1 MVISFK
7 NIPDLTYEDLAIQ
20 NTGVMGVERR
30 RDYSSLCIN
39 ITGQRPISDYLS
51 VLMSIQYIN
60 RADEPLAGQRE
71 ISIQVYSRSTNGNLT
86 ASNTAYSLISIA
98 HINDH
103 SPVFIRDVY
112 SGSVLENTTGTQVIV
127 TVSATDNDKYGSTN
141 ITYMLSPDVVDFV
154 IDPVTGVITTN
165 DIVFDRETE
174 DYVNFTILAIDND
187 IGMMTGTATVNITV
201 LDVNDNPPMFN
212 PLTFTPPIVIP
223 ENLTIGSI
231 IAYVTATDID
241 ADTNGQIRYQVSSR
255 SSMSGSGSG
264 ANNIEPFDVIT
275 ENGIGILSLV
285 TTLDHEAVSEYTI
298 TVEATDG
305 IFADTIDIVV
315 NVSNVNDN
323 PPVFTNLPANLTLS
337 EDAEKQEIYQVMAE
351 DADLKDVVIQ
361 FSLLTFTDIFIINP
375 ATGAISLSN
384 PLDYEQ
390 TQEYI
395 LNIQASDST
404 LTSQG
409 TLRITISNVNEPP
422 QFNPGVYSV
431 DVEENSLVR
440 VALNMSDPENDTL
453 SYALSSV
460 NDAASL
466 FTVDSMGVVSSVE
479 IIDYENWQQI
489 NLTVRAIDVAGNF
502 DVAYIFITVSDV
514 NDNAPMFD
522 SPAMY
527 SVNVSESASVNY
539 SIFTV
544 TATDAD
550 SSSNG
555 LITYGIDNIN
565 DSVNLF
571 GIDPDDGSITLLSP
585 LDFEATSSYS
595 LTVIAVDAGTPSLT
609 GSAFVQV
616 NIIDA
621 NDESPVLKIIT
632 PQVTYTENSNEIL
645 VATDIEIVDN
655 DGPLHP
661 LMGATITLDAG
672 ECRLSSNE
680 LQEVCPQS
688 QSTCVSYCAER
699 LTFDRNLLSM
709 YSLTEQST
717 STDHAV
723 FITGNASESSYQEI
737 LRSCAYVND
746 ADEPYAG
753 DRTVSFQV
761 TDDRDETDRIG
772 ESNIVHVT
780 VRLELIDE
788 YCPIVSSVLDTAT
801 FVEGS
806 NLTYVGQNVTFTITD
821 RDREPHKML
830 SMLEVRLR
838 NVQAEEYISVAND
851 NLLITPSHMN
861 GSDLVIRVQGAATV
875 ELYRQTLQ
883 SLTYSN
889 TQDEPTL
896 DERLIT
902 ILPIVVGG
910 LPCTAHNVSIS
921 VIPVNDNPPN
931 LTVETQAIEY
941 TEESGILLF
950 AQSAGLHLTDR
961 DHNEIFNMVSAEV
974 LLTNVQDGNSEIIEF
989 STTPPNGA
997 DLIQGIHVNV

>member
-7 NIPDLTYEDLAIQ
+7 NIPDLTYEDLVIQ
-20 NTGVMGVERR
+20 NTGVMVVERR
-30 RDYSSLCIN
+30 RDNSSLCIN

-51 VLMSIQYIN
+51 VLMSIHYIN

-103 SPVFIRDVY
+103 SPVFTRDVY
-112 SGSVLENTTGTQVIV
+112 SGFVLENTTGTQVIV
-127 TVSATDNDKYGSTN
+127 TVSATDNDKYGNMN
-141 ITYMLSPDVVDFV
+141 ITYMLSHDVIDFL

-165 DIVFDRETE
+165 DTVFDREAE
-174 DYVNFTILAIDND
+174 DYINFTVWAIDND
-187 IGMMTGTATVNITV
+187 IDTMTGTATVNITV
-201 LDVNDNPPMFN
+201 LDVNDNCPMFN
-212 PLTFTPPIVIP
+212 RSMFVNPIVIP

-241 ADTNGQIRYQVSSR
+241 AGTNGQIRYQVSTR

-275 ENGIGILSLV
+275 ENGIAILSLV
-285 TTLDHEAVSEYTI
+285 TTLDHETVSEYTI
-298 TVEATDG
+298 IVEATDG
-305 IFADTIDIVV
+305 NCTNTIDISV
-315 NVSNVNDN
+315 NVSDVNDNPPVFTNLPANLTLSEAIPIDEAEIYQITAEDADLNAVIQFSLLTFTDIFTINPTTGAISLSNTLDYEQTQEYILNIQASDSILTSQDTLFITVSNVNDN

-337 EDAEKQEIYQVMAE
+337 EAIPIDEAEIYQVTAE
-351 DADLKDVVIQ
+351 DADLNAVIQFSLLTFADIFTINPTTGAVTLNKSLDYEQTQEYILNVQASDSIMTSQGTLFITVSNVNDNPPVFTNLPANLTLSEATPIDEAEIYQVTAEDADLNAVIQ
-361 FSLLTFTDIFIINP
+361 FSLLTFTDIFTINRT
-375 ATGAISLSN
+375 TGVISSSN
-384 PLDYEQ
+384 TLDYEQ

-395 LNIQASDST
+395 LNIQASDSIM
-404 LTSQG
+404 TSEG
-409 TLRITISNVNEPP
+409 TLH
-422 QFNPGVYSV
+422 
-431 DVEENSLVR
+431 
-440 VALNMSDPENDTL
+440 
-453 SYALSSV
+453 
-460 NDAASL
+460 
-466 FTVDSMGVVSSVE
+466 
-479 IIDYENWQQI
+479 
-489 NLTVRAIDVAGNF
+489 
-502 DVAYIFITVSDV
+502 ITVLDV
-514 NDNAPMFD
+514 NDEP
-522 SPAMY
+522 
-527 SVNVSESASVNY
+527 
-539 SIFTV
+539 
-544 TATDAD
+544 
-550 SSSNG
+550 
-555 LITYGIDNIN
+555 
-565 DSVNLF
+565 
-571 GIDPDDGSITLLSP
+571 
-585 LDFEATSSYS
+585 
-595 LTVIAVDAGTPSLT
+595 
-609 GSAFVQV
+609 
-616 NIIDA
+616 
-621 NDESPVLKIIT
+621 PVLTITT

-645 VATDIEIVDN
+645 VAADIEIVDI

-680 LQEVCPQS
+680 LQEACPQS
-688 QSTCVSYCAER
+688 QSTCASYCAER

-737 LRSCAYVND
+737 LRSFAYIND
-746 ADEPYAG
+746 ANEPYAG
-753 DRTVSFQV
+753 DRIVSFQV

-772 ESNIVHVT
+772 ESNIEHIT
-780 VRLELIDE
+780 VRVELIDE

-838 NVQAEEYISVAND
+838 NVQAEEYISVANG
-851 NLLITPSHMN
+851 NLLITPPHIN
-861 GSDLVIRVQGAATV
+861 GSDLVIRVQGTATV

-896 DERLIT
+896 DERLII

-921 VIPVNDNPPN
+921 VTPVNDNPPN

-941 TEESGILLF
+941 TEESGLLLF
-950 AQSAGLHLTDR
+950 AQLAGLHLTDR

-989 STTPPNGA
+989 STTLPNGT
-997 DLIQGIHVNV
+997 DLIQGN

>member
-30 RDYSSLCIN
+30 RDNSSLCIN
-39 ITGQRPISDYLS
+39 ITGQRAISDYLS

-103 SPVFIRDVY
+103 SPVFTRDVY

-127 TVSATDNDKYGSTN
+127 TVSATDNDKYGSMN

-165 DIVFDRETE
+165 DIVFDREAE

-187 IGMMTGTATVNITV
+187 IGTMTGTATVNITV
-201 LDVNDNPPMFN
+201 IDVNDNPPVFN

-223 ENLTIGSI
+223 EDLPIGSI
-231 IAYVTATDID
+231 IASVTATDID
-241 ADTNGQIRYQVSSR
+241 AGTNGQIRYQVSTR

-264 ANNIEPFDVIT
+264 ASNIEPFDVVS

-315 NVSNVNDN
+315 NVNDN

-351 DADLKDVVIQ
+351 DDDLNVVIQ
-361 FSLLTFTDIFIINP
+361 FSLLTFTDIFTINP
-375 ATGAISLSN
+375 TTGTISLSN
-384 PLDYEQ
+384 TLDYEQ

-395 LNIQASDST
+395 LNIQASDSIM
-404 LTSQG
+404 TSQG
-409 TLRITISNVNEPP
+409 TLHITISNVNEPP
-422 QFNPGVYSV
+422 QFNPDEYSI
-431 DVEENSLVR
+431 DVEENSLIR
-440 VALNMSDPENDTL
+440 VALNASDPENDAL
-453 SYALSSV
+453 VYALSSV

-466 FTVDSMGVVSSVE
+466 FTLNSMGVVSSVG

-502 DVAYIFITVSDV
+502 DVANIFITVLDV

-522 SPAMY
+522 TPAMY

-571 GIDPDDGSITLLSP
+571 GIDPDNGSITLLSP
-585 LDFEATSSYS
+585 LDFEDTSSYS
-595 LTVIAVDAGTPSLT
+595 LTVIAVDAGIPSLT
-609 GSAFVQV
+609 GSATVQV
-616 NIIDA
+616 NIIDT
-621 NDESPVLKIIT
+621 NDESPVLKITT

-680 LQEVCPQS
+680 LQEACPQS
-688 QSTCVSYCAER
+688 QSTCASYCAER

-737 LRSCAYVND
+737 LRSFAYLND
-746 ADEPYAG
+746 ADEPYPG

-761 TDDRDETDRIG
+761 TDDQNETDRIG
-772 ESNIVHVT
+772 ESNILLVT
-780 VRLELIDE
+780 VRVELIDE

-806 NLTYVGQNVTFTITD
+806 NLSYVGQNVTFTITD

-830 SMLEVRLR
+830 SMLEIRLR
-838 NVQAEEYISVAND
+838 NVQAEEYISVTNG
-851 NLLITPSHMN
+851 NLLITPPHVN
-861 GSDLVIRVQGAATV
+861 GSDLVMRVQGAATV

-941 TEESGILLF
+941 TEESGLLLF

-974 LLTNVQDGNSEIIEF
+974 LLMNVQDGNSEVIEF
-989 STTPPNGA
+989 STTLLNGT
-997 DLIQGIHVNV
+997 DLI